1 MFIIPLG
8 AWTDHRAEDGIGT
21 TTAANKAGL
30 VAGDPGI
37 QGNVEGWAEEMHER
51 FWHAMVR
58 IGIEGIREVSRG
70 WDNGRCIGR
79 DEF

>member
-1 MFIIPLG
+1 MFTISLG
-8 AWTDHRAEDGIGT
+8 TWTDHRAEDGIGT
-21 TTAANKAGL
+21 ATAANKAGL
-30 VAGDPGI
+30 IASDPGI
-37 QGNVEGWAEEMHER
+37 QSDVERWSEEMYKR

-58 IGIEGIREVSRG
+58 IGIEGIGEISRG

>member
-1 MFIIPLG
+1 MFIILLG

-21 TTAANKAGL
+21 TAAANKAGI
-30 VAGDPGI
+30 VACNPGV
-37 QGNVEGWAEEMHER
+37 QRNVEGWPEEMYER

-58 IGIEGIREVSRG
+58 IGIEGIREVSRR
-70 WDNGRCIGR
+70 WDNGRCVGR

>member
-1 MFIIPLG
+1 MFIISLG

-21 TTAANKAGL
+21 ATAANKAGFI
-30 VAGDPGI
+30 ASDPGV
-37 QGNVEGWAEEMHER
+37 QSNVEGWPEEVYEG

-70 WDNGRCIGR
+70 WDNGRCVGR

>member
-1 MFIIPLG
+1 MFIISLG

-21 TTAANKAGL
+21 ATASNKAGFI
-30 VAGDPGI
+30 ASDPGV
-37 QGNVEGWAEEMHER
+37 QSNVEGWPEEMYER